1 MTDNSY
7 EKDGEIDLSE
17 LFTTLWCHKLW
28 IALVTS
34 LFIFCSGYYSLTS
47 TKHFTAVA
55 VFEIEQNNSNSLNIP
70 GEFGALASLAGLSGV
85 TSSNSEA
92 LLERILEREFILKV
106 SQSLSLQEDPFFQTY
121 QPNSRDP
128 IWKAAIKKVI
138 GWEKSDADEQY
149 IIDST
154 IQESYLDYVQTSQT
168 SAGAIEISVTHE
180 DPKLAAGYA
189 NQIMELV
196 RQTVETEEEKSKEM
210 RLSYLAETLADALQD
225 MEIAQK
231 NIKNFT
237 LENSAAAQ
245 ENFIVG
251 SLQLD
256 SLRLERSEAE
266 EFLLVLKTLRELVGL
281 GDLDINAY
289 KALRARAPLVDDLDF
304 RRIMGMSET
313 ISSWSWP
320 TLDTIESVR
329 ETLSDRISRLDV
341 DIANIEES
349 AISYAASAEDQ
360 AKLLR
365 DAKIA
370 EATFTVLTEQVKSQT
385 LVAGF
390 KPESFTVFAYAT
402 PPLTPSS
409 PKRNLILALGAVLGI
424 FAGSTLS
431 LINGMRRGVFYT
443 RSSILSAAQAAV
455 SLKANSLRRPARL
468 PASKLPDALELRSV
482 SVLDEAQVNVADK
495 PIVYVANSGGK
506 PSASQLGRLMAI
518 RSFQSGRNVLLFD
531 LGPQSSKKGDEKST
545 KDVAGIAINASDE
558 TFDQAQSLRGSVFFT
573 SVNFEKQMAALIEA
587 YDQIFFCSDDATSNA
602 GLMAIKSFNP
612 ALILL
617 TRLRKTKKANIQKIK
632 SIYPISILF
641 HD

>member
-1 MTDNSY
+1 MTENNY
-7 EKDGEIDLSE
+7 EKDEEIDLSE
-17 LFTTLWCHKLW
+17 LFTTLWCYKLW

-34 LFIFCSGYYSLTS
+34 FFIFFSGYYVLNTD
-47 TKHFTAVA
+47 KQFTAVA
-55 VFEIEQNNSNSLNIP
+55 VFEIEQNHSNNLNIP

-85 TSSNSEA
+85 ASSDSEV

-106 SQSLSLQEDPFFQTY
+106 SQNLSLQEDPFFQTY
-121 QPNSRDP
+121 DPNARDP
-128 IWKAAIKKVI
+128 IWKATIKRLI
-138 GWEKSDADEQY
+138 RWEKSDADKQY

-154 IQESYLDYVQTSQT
+154 IQENYLEYVQTSQT

-196 RQTVETEEEKSKEM
+196 KQTVETEEEKSKEM

-225 MEIAQK
+225 MEIAQQNVK
-231 NIKNFT
+231 NYT

-266 EFLLVLKTLRELVGL
+266 EFLLVLKTLRELVNL
-281 GDLDINAY
+281 GDLDVSAY
-289 KALRARAPLVDDLDF
+289 KALQARTPLVDDLDF

-320 TLDTIESVR
+320 TLETIESVS

-349 AISYAASAEDQ
+349 AMSYAASAEEQ
-360 AKLLR
+360 AKLMR
-365 DAKIA
+365 DVKIA
-370 EATFTVLTEQVKSQT
+370 EATFKVLTEQVKSQT

-390 KPESFTVFAYAT
+390 KPETFTVFAYAT
-402 PPLTPSS
+402 PPIYPSS
-409 PKRNLILALGAVLGI
+409 PKRYLILALGAVLGI
-424 FAGSTLS
+424 FVGSALS
-431 LINGMRRGVFYT
+431 LVNAKRKGVFYT
-443 RSSILSAAQAAV
+443 RSSILSEVQAPV
-455 SLKANSLRRPARL
+455 SLRTNSLKSLAKL
-468 PASKLPDALELRSV
+468 PASKLLNSIEQSKVIA
-482 SVLDEAQVNVADK
+482 LDEAQVNVADK

-506 PSASQLGRLMAI
+506 PSASQLARLMAI
-518 RSFQSGRNVLLFD
+518 QSFQSGRNVLLFD
-531 LGPQSSKKGDEKST
+531 LSPQSSKKDGKKSI

-558 TFDQAQSLRGSVFFT
+558 TFDQVQSFRGSAFFT
-573 SVNFEKQMAALIEA
+573 SANFERQMTALMEA
-587 YDQIFFCSDDATSNA
+587 YDKIFFCSEDATSNA
-602 GLMAIKSFNP
+602 GLMAIKSFSP

-617 TRLRKTKKANIQKIK
+617 TRLRKTKKTNIKKIK
-632 SIYPISILF
+632 SIHPVSILF